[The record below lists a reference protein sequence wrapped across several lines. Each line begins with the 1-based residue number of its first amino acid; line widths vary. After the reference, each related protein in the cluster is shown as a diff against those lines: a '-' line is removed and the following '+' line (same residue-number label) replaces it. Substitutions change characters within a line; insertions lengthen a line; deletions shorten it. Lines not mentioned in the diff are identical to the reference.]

1 MTGPQQTSPAPQ
13 SASPNNSDSFGK
25 SAKKFGYWVVGII
38 LFSAI
43 IAGIVQCLRFFGIT
57 SWQQLWENPGLS
69 ICTVLVILASGCIFL
84 LGEKNTSQTTRRI
97 AQISLACIGLGI
109 AVAIY
114 SILVPIVN
122 ARFYF
127 NRGDA
132 YDAKGNSD
140 LAIQD
145 YTKALEFDPKFAA
158 AYNNRGLAYFNEG
171 KSNLSIQN
179 EVYSDLAIQDFTK
192 ALEFDPKLALAYY
205 NRGLAYNKNGDYDLA
220 IQDFTKALEFDS
232 KLALAYANRGLAY
245 YKNGEIDEAIADYR
259 EALKLTNDPSLRKQV
274 EQALKE
280 LEAQP

>member
-171 KSNLSIQN
+171 KS
-179 EVYSDLAIQDFTK
+179 DLAIQDFTK